1 MLFLGYLPPVNLM
14 RTIGERPREEPGY
27 PAELLRCRRC
37 TLIQLGLL
45 VDPNILFPPT
55 YPYTSGTTRILRENF
70 AELSRE
76 CRSLLDLSADDLVID
91 IGSNDGT
98 LLSNFAD
105 GQRVFGHRADQR
117 GQACHQARHPD
128 HHRLLHGRR
137 GEAGDRRAGPPG
149 SSRPPTSSPTW
160 KTSTP

>member
-1 MLFLGYLPPVNLM
+1 M
-14 RTIGERPREEPGY
+14 
-27 PAELLRCRRC
+27 
-37 TLIQLGLL
+37 
-45 VDPNILFPPT
+45 DPNILFLPT

-105 GQRVFGHRADQR
+105 GQRVFGIEPTNAGNSLRSSA
-117 GQACHQARHPD
+117 AS
-128 HHRLLHGRR
+128 RR
-137 GEAGDRRAGPPG
+137 P
-149 SSRPPTSSPTW
+149 STTSRPTW
-160 KTSTP
+160 RSG